1 MKNFVKY
8 SLNFLW
14 AHKTKTDNLNYK
26 RMEEVYF
33 FPLTLLQ
40 NITEKVGISKW
51 CISFTERKQY
61 FAVWKQIK
69 NIPLGK
75 VNSYI
80 YLLSSSGL
88 TFHNLHFAY

>member
-40 NITEKVGISKW
+40 NITEKVGISK
-51 CISFTERKQY
+51 
-61 FAVWKQIK
+61 
-69 NIPLGK
+69 
-75 VNSYI
+75 
-80 YLLSSSGL
+80 
-88 TFHNLHFAY
+88 